1 MSARS
6 AAVRRTTKKR
16 PQLRVVRRHGRS
28 LIKRSGSRRTAPW
41 LIISVIAVVGII
53 SGVLLEQVVLAQSA
67 FKLDAIND
75 RLAAAE
81 EQQEELLA
89 EIAEL
94 ESPGRIERYARAHLG
109 MVDPT
114 TIEYIVARVRVQGDN
129 RLADALQSGELRP
142 PGSASAVGAASTEG
156 TAP

>member
-6 AAVRRTTKKR
+6 AAVRRSTKKR
-16 PQLRVVRRHGRS
+16 PQLRVIRRNGRS

-41 LIISVIAVVGII
+41 LILSVIAVVAIVA
-53 SGVLLEQVVLAQSA
+53 GVLLEQVVLAQSA
-67 FKLDAIND
+67 FKLDEINE
-75 RLAAAE
+75 RFAAAE

-94 ESPGRIERYARAHLG
+94 ESSGRIERYARTRLG

-114 TIEYIVARVRVQGDN
+114 SVEYIVARVRVRTDN
-129 RLADALQSGELRP
+129 RLADAIESGELRL
-142 PGSASAVGAASTEG
+142 PGSASAVG